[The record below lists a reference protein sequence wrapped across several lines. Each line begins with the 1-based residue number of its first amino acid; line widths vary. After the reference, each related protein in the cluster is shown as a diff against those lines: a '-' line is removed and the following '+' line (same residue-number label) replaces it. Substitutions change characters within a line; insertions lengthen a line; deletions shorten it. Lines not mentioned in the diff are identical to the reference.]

1 MLALASPSLF
11 GIQGCSERFLWTGQP
26 GCKSLD
32 FASLEFRFLIP
43 SLLLYSP
50 NAPLGSL
57 FVCKLLLGYMDCIL
71 VEVRAELKSF
81 TGLRSEVQ

>member
-11 GIQGCSERFLWTGQP
+11 GTQGCSERFLWTGQP

-32 FASLEFRFLIP
+32 FASLELRFLIP
-43 SLLLYSP
+43 PLLPYSL

-57 FVCKLLLGYMDCIL
+57 SVCKLLLGCMDCIL
-71 VEVRAELKSF
+71 IEVRPELKSF